1 MYAKHQKF
9 VVLKKANAQTWPGK
23 GAKPGRHAEEPEEW
37 LRKKGQE
44 AGILHS
50 LVLLLGFAKD
60 SAVPVTGWGTYKSL
74 STWTEI
80 VRDEKSVRSRC
91 NDWKCCFTFI
101 IFIFLTVKEKVLT
114 FSSLNLV
121 RQKA

>member
-1 MYAKHQKF
+1 
-9 VVLKKANAQTWPGK
+9 V
-23 GAKPGRHAEEPEEW
+23 AEE
-37 LRKKGQE
+37 KGSGSRDLAQ
-44 AGILHS
+44 
-50 LVLLLGFAKD
+50 LVLLLSLAKD

-101 IFIFLTVKEKVLT
+101 IFIFFPGLFK
-114 FSSLNLV
+114 
-121 RQKA
+121 Q